1 MNEGFIRIAALLG
14 DPGHEILFFFVMN
27 KLPVFGSAAP
37 LLVNLVFNE
46 GAEIL
51 SFEADRK
58 AFIPAEGDSLTSLD
72 FLTPYYCA
80 KLVRCDLAATAD
92 KPRDSVHEG
101 LYDWLCSTL
110 PENAP
115 EDNFSLDFYDEASR
129 EAYLELVQE
138 LVFNTSWTVWMRSID
153 LHEGR
158 TVISL
163 WVEKDDI

>member
-1 MNEGFIRIAALLG
+1 
-14 DPGHEILFFFVMN
+14 MN

-46 GAEIL
+46 GEEIL
-51 SFEADRK
+51 SFEADCY

-72 FLTPYYCA
+72 FLNPYYCA
-80 KLVRCDLAATAD
+80 RLVRCDLAAAAD
-92 KPRDSVHEG
+92 KQLDSIHAG
-101 LYDWLCSTL
+101 LYNWLCSTL
-110 PENAP
+110 PEHAP
-115 EDNFSLDFYDEASR
+115 EGKFSLDFYDDASR
-129 EAYLELVQE
+129 EAYLALVQE
-138 LVFNTSWTVWMRSID
+138 LVFNTSWTVWMRSVD